1 MQVMKTLV
9 TTTVRDLVIQVNERE
24 IQKEDI
30 VSLVST
36 NSQYILIYYK

>member
-9 TTTVRDLVIQVNERE
+9 TTTVRDLVTQVNEMK

-36 NSQYILIYYK
+36 NNQYILIYFK